1 MTIAKPPKTPL
12 DKRAEAIIDRAP
24 AVASGDVAERPEE
37 VALTVRVPP
46 ATLKRIDVLVKAR
59 RNKIPRHSW
68 LLEAIYE
75 KLDREDNES

>member
-1 MTIAKPPKTPL
+1 MTIAKPPRTTL
-12 DKRAEAIIDRAP
+12 DKRAEEIIDRAP
-24 AVASGDVAERPEE
+24 AVAAGDVPEQRDE

-46 ATLKRIDVLVKAR
+46 TTLQRINVLVKAR

-75 KLDREDNES
+75 KLDREDQES